1 VTLEHRDGNLLYY
14 YRSVRRG
21 EKVRKVYVG
30 SGELARSAH
39 EGDILRRTGQQAERE
54 RQKAE
59 LEHLEALAAPVVEL
73 SEAAEILVRAHL
85 LAAGCHRHKGE
96 WRRARGEARAHPR
109 ST

>member
-1 VTLEHRDGNLLYY
+1 MTLEHRDGYLYY

-30 SGELARSAH
+30 SGELARIAH

-85 LAAGCHRHKGE
+85 IAAGYHRHKGE
-96 WRRARGEARAHPR
+96 YRRARG
-109 ST
+109 